1 MSVAMYPTELQR
13 VAVYLR
19 KSRADLEAEGRGEGE
34 TLSRHRRALT
44 ALAEQYRHRIT
55 GVYEEIVSG
64 ERILDRP
71 AMQDLLHAVQ
81 NGNYEAVLV
90 MDIDR
95 LGRGNMVDQGIIQ
108 DTFKSSGTLII
119 TPRKVYDLQDEFD
132 EEWSEFEAF
141 LARRELK
148 IITRRIQRGRR
159 QSAGD
164 GKSVSRKPAYGY
176 TRDDGLRLRPDA
188 ETAPVVRMIFSLA
201 ADGHGASRISA
212 QLSEMGILT
221 PTGKTR
227 WNRSTIY
234 SILQNPVYRGHIRWG
249 FFRYK
254 KTGPR
259 GGYSRVRTRE
269 DEQTLC
275 LNAHEPLVDEDTYR
289 RCLSHSVRQPR
300 VARQR
305 SLVNPLAGLIVCS
318 ACGRVMQRRPTRD
331 RPHNSLLCLTP
342 GCRTRSARFEIVEE
356 RLLAALLP
364 LLRELRIPAH
374 VSAAGG
380 EHSMPG
386 EHGEHSKP
394 GEHGERGERGEHA
407 VLARLG
413 VPARKIDAGGRRSAH
428 TVSADAQETVLR
440 RLISDLEQHC
450 TELHGQ
456 HSALHDLLERG
467 VYDAPTF
474 AERRR
479 GVSDRLRDAEL
490 DLAALRSKLM
500 DIAASAEALPAT
512 PATDEDLRVTA
523 IYEVAPT
530 PALQNR
536 LLRQLIETIVYTR
549 PKEWREPDHF
559 TLEVYLRV

>member
-159 QSAGD
+159 QSASD

-289 RCLSHSVRQPR
+289 RCQSHSVRQPR

-342 GCRTRSARFEIVEE
+342 GCCTRSARFEIVEE

-380 EHSMPG
+380 EHSIPD
-386 EHGEHSKP
+386 
-394 GEHGERGERGEHA
+394 EHA

-413 VPARKIDAGGRRSAH
+413 IPAQKVDAGGRRSAH
-428 TVSADAQETVLR
+428 TVSADAQVTVLR
-440 RLISDLEQHC
+440 RLIADLEQHC

-479 GVSDRLRDAEL
+479 GVSERLRDAEL
-490 DLAALRSKLM
+490 DLAALRSRLM
-500 DIAASAEALPAT
+500 DIAESAAAMPSAE
-512 PATDEDLRVTA
+512 EDLRVTA
-523 IYEVAPT
+523 IYEFAPT

-536 LLRQLIETIVYTR
+536 LLRQLIETVVYTR

>member
-289 RCLSHSVRQPR
+289 RCLGHSVRQPR
-300 VARQR
+300 VVRQR
-305 SLVNPLAGLIVCS
+305 TLVNPLAGLIVCS

-342 GCRTRSARFEIVEE
+342 GCCTRSARFEIVEE

-374 VSAAGG
+374 TSAAGG
-380 EHSMPG
+380 EHSIPD
-386 EHGEHSKP
+386 
-394 GEHGERGERGEHA
+394 EHA
-407 VLARLG
+407 VLTKLG
-413 VPARKIDAGGRRSAH
+413 IPAQKVDAGGRQSAH
-428 TVSADAQETVLR
+428 AVSADAQVTVLR
-440 RLISDLEQHC
+440 RLIANLEQHC
-450 TELHGQ
+450 AGLRGQ
-456 HSALHDLLERG
+456 HCALHDLLERG

-479 GVSDRLRDAEL
+479 GISERLRDAEL
-490 DLAALRSKLM
+490 DLAALRSRLVN
-500 DIAASAEALPAT
+500 IAASAAALPAT
-512 PATDEDLRVTA
+512 EEDLRVTA
-523 IYEVAPT
+523 IYELAPT

-536 LLRQLIETIVYTR
+536 LLRQLIETVVYTR

>member
-1 MSVAMYPTELQR
+1 MSVAMYPAELQR

-221 PTGKTR
+221 PSGKTR

-305 SLVNPLAGLIVCS
+305 TLVNPLAGLIVCS

-342 GCRTRSARFEIVEE
+342 GCCTRSARFEIVEE

-374 VSAAGG
+374 VDAAGG
-380 EHSMPG
+380 VHSIPDEHD
-386 EHGEHSKP
+386 EHDVL
-394 GEHGERGERGEHA
+394 A

-413 VPARKIDAGGRRSAH
+413 IPAQKVDAGGRRSAR
-428 TVSADAQETVLR
+428 TVSADAQMTVLR
-440 RLISDLEQHC
+440 RLIADLEQHC

-479 GVSDRLRDAEL
+479 GVSERLRDAEL
-490 DLAALRSKLM
+490 DLAALRSRLM
-500 DIAASAEALPAT
+500 DIAASAEALPSAE
-512 PATDEDLRVTA
+512 EDLRVTA
-523 IYEVAPT
+523 IYEFAPT

-536 LLRQLIETIVYTR
+536 LLRQLIETVVYTR

>member
-1 MSVAMYPTELQR
+1 MYPTELQR
-13 VAVYLR
+13 VAIYLR
-19 KSRADLEAEGRGEGE
+19 KSRADLEAEGLGEGE
-34 TLSRHRRALT
+34 TLSRHRRALS
-44 ALAEQYRHRIT
+44 ALAEQYRYRIAS
-55 GVYEEIVSG
+55 VYEEIVSG

-81 NGNYEAVLV
+81 ARNYEAVLV

-95 LGRGNMVDQGIIQ
+95 LGRGNMVDQGLIQ

-164 GKSVSRKPAYGY
+164 GKSVSRKPPYGY
-176 TRDDGLRLRPDA
+176 ARDGGLHLHPDQ
-188 ETAPVVRMIFSLA
+188 ETASIVRMIFTMA

-212 QLSEMGILT
+212 RLTEMGVRT

-234 SILQNPVYRGHIRWG
+234 AILQNPVYRGHIRWG
-249 FFRYK
+249 FFRYRK
-254 KTGPR
+254 IGTC

-275 LNAHEPLVDEDTYR
+275 LNAHEALVDEETYNR
-289 RCLSHSVRQPR
+289 YKTHVGRHPR
-300 VARQR
+300 VAQQR
-305 SLVNPLAGLIVCS
+305 ALANPFAGLIVCS
-318 ACGRVMQRRPTRD
+318 ACGRVMQRRPTYN

-342 GCRTRSARFEIVEE
+342 GCKTRSARYEIVEE
-356 RLLAALLP
+356 RLLAALRP
-364 LLRELRIPAH
+364 LLQEMR
-374 VSAAGG
+374 
-380 EHSMPG
+380 
-386 EHGEHSKP
+386 
-394 GEHGERGERGEHA
+394 
-407 VLARLG
+407 
-413 VPARKIDAGGRRSAH
+413 VPAAPGGARGAH
-428 TVSADAQETVLR
+428 AASADAEMAVLR
-440 RLISDLEQHC
+440 RQIASLEQQYGA
-450 TELHGQ
+450 LLGQ
-456 HSALHDLLERG
+456 RDALHDLLERG

-474 AERRR
+474 AERKH
-479 GVSDRLRDAEL
+479 GLSERLRDTEL
-490 DLAALRSKLM
+490 DLAALRSKLADILAAM
-500 DIAASAEALPAT
+500 DLTSSSEAHMRIMEIHDA
-512 PATDEDLRVTA
+512 
-523 IYEVAPT
+523 APT

-536 LLRQLIETIVYTR
+536 ILRQLIETVVYTR
-549 PKEWREPDHF
+549 SKEWREPDHF